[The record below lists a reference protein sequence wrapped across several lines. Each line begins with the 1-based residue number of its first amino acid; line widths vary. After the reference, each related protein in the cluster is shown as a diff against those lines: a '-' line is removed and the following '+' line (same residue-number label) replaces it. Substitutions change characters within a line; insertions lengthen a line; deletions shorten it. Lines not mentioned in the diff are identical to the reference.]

1 MPKQLSSRGILSAF
15 GICSSL
21 PQPPSMNYST
31 DMDGAMQPSNHE
43 GQYLKPVLAVVR
55 THKGKSLFPPSVENS

>member
-1 MPKQLSSRGILSAF
+1 MPRQLSPCEILSSF

-21 PQPPSMNYST
+21 PQPPSMNYSL
-31 DMDGAMQPSNHE
+31 DMDGAMQPSNHK
-43 GQYLKPVLAVVR
+43 GQPLKPVLAVIR

>member
-1 MPKQLSSRGILSAF
+1 
-15 GICSSL
+15 
-21 PQPPSMNYST
+21 MNYST

-43 GQYLKPVLAVVR
+43 GQYLKPVLAVIR